1 MTTHAPLTASPP
13 PDIAT
18 PVELDL
24 DARMALT
31 LAEMD
36 ERCRLAIL
44 AIDINSAH
52 ITIETSP
59 EITAPLPLTPT
70 TAPKPYATP
79 IADLLHRARNRLLAD
94 GWCRDAVFDDD
105 GAICPI
111 RAIRLEAAGNRRRA
125 DDACVL
131 LLEAIQSDF
140 RDAETIPS
148 WNAAQTEAGPA
159 PLYLDRAAQLA
170 HARNI

>member
-1 MTTHAPLTASPP
+1 MTTLAPVQASPP
-13 PDIAT
+13 IIA

-36 ERCRLAIL
+36 GRCTTAVLAV
-44 AIDINSAH
+44 DINSAH
-52 ITIETSP
+52 IAVDAP

-70 TAPKPYATP
+70 LAPSPYRTP
-79 IADLLHRARNRLLAD
+79 IAGLLHRARNRIVTD
-94 GWCRDAVFDDD
+94 GWCRDALHDDQ

-111 RAIRLEAAGNRRRA
+111 RAIRLEAASRHQA

-131 LLEAIQSDF
+131 LLESIQRDF
-140 RDAETIPS
+140 QAETIPS
-148 WNAAQTEAGPA
+148 WNAAQNGPA
-159 PLYLDRAAQLA
+159 PVLLAFDRAAQLA
-170 HARNI
+170 NARSL

>member
-1 MTTHAPLTASPP
+1 MTITLAPT
-13 PDIAT
+13 IA

-36 ERCRLAIL
+36 GRCTTAVM
-44 AIDINSAH
+44 AVDINSAH
-52 ITIETSP
+52 ITVDTP

-70 TAPKPYATP
+70 LAPSPYSTP
-79 IADLLHRARNRLLAD
+79 IAGLLHRARNRIVTD
-94 GWCRDAVFDDD
+94 GWCRDALHDEQ

-111 RAIRLEAAGNRRRA
+111 RAIRLEASSRYEA

-131 LLEAIQSDF
+131 LLDSIQRDF
-140 RDAETIPS
+140 QAETIPS
-148 WNAAQTEAGPA
+148 WNKQQTSPA
-159 PLYLDRAAQLA
+159 PVLIAFDRAAQLA
-170 HARNI
+170 HARSL